1 MTKDITWECDNCK
14 CTHTCTHVARLRD
27 DYLYKEDDPIRPIAC
42 PYFYDGDNST
52 LKRVTWKHVK
62 TDEVNPSIGT
72 QSSEISEPVVDADVD
87 ALLEVI
93 KQKDAIIDNCRSSLR
108 ESYDRWLK
116 QQGRLEYLEKQA
128 DPELYAKLTIAESKA
143 KGREKEIERLKVKL
157 AEPAFRAKL
166 WMGDLGV
173 MSLFLIFV
181 GGIVGWFAGLVL
193 F

>member
-14 CTHTCTHVARLRD
+14 CTHTCTHVEHLRD

-52 LKRVTWKHVK
+52 LKRVTWKRVK

-72 QSSEISEPVVDADVD
+72 LFSGISEPVVDADVD

-128 DPELYAKLTIAESKA
+128 DPELYTKLTIAESKA
-143 KGREKEIERLKVKL
+143 KGLEKENERLKTGTL
-157 AEPAFRAKL
+157 LEA
-166 WMGDLGV
+166 GDA
-173 MSLFLIFV
+173 LFLGRAPILVGVLIV

>member
-14 CTHTCTHVARLRD
+14 CTHTCTHVEHLRD

-42 PYFYDGDNST
+42 PYFDDGDNST
-52 LKRVTWKHVK
+52 LKRVTWKRVK

-72 QSSEISEPVVDADVD
+72 LFSGISEPVVDADVD

-128 DPELYAKLTIAESKA
+128 DPELYTKLTIAESKA
-143 KGREKEIERLKVKL
+143 KGREKEIARMQMHLDAPSHNVKL
-157 AEPAFRAKL
+157 WL
-166 WMGDLGV
+166 SDLTPIA
-173 MSLFLIFV
+173 LFLVFV
-181 GGIVGWFAGLVL
+181 GGIIGWFAGLVL